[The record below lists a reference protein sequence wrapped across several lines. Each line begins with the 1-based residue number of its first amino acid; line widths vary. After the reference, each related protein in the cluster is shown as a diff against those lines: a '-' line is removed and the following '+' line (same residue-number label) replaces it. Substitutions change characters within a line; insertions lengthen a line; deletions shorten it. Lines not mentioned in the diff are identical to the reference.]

1 MKTYSTLRAI
11 SYNDFENY
19 PMIVEKRK
27 ESESSVFTGLFFQ
40 AFDAKQ
46 ELLLKEEMEL
56 FFLVLPQTS
65 LLKDKLNENSRQID
79 KLMNSLP
86 EITKKNIFYHLLVEE
101 IKASND
107 IEGVQSTR
115 KEIRDAISVILE
127 KSQEDK
133 RFKSLVYQYMN
144 FRKSKFSQITTI
156 EDIREIYEKLLKDE
170 VAEEDKLSTGELFRS
185 EPVFIV
191 DQRTG
196 KKVHQGAG
204 GQEII
209 KKRLAHLVKFMN
221 QEDIPTFEK
230 AFISHFYFENIHPF
244 YDGNGRI
251 GRFILCSYL
260 ARKLDYLSA
269 IGVSVAILENKNK
282 YYKAFQE
289 TSHPKNAGEATS
301 FILDMFD
308 ILLKAQEKILSALK
322 EWESKLDTL
331 QKNIQKL
338 EQTNDERSVIYPLAQ
353 VRMYDSLDVL
363 TDADI
368 AVGIGISRQKL
379 KNILKDLKEKKHITQ
394 VKQKPSIHELTDEFW
409 SELQK

>member
-1 MKTYSTLRAI
+1 M
-11 SYNDFENY
+11 
-19 PMIVEKRK
+19 
-27 ESESSVFTGLFFQ
+27 
-40 AFDAKQ
+40 
-46 ELLLKEEMEL
+46 
-56 FFLVLPQTS
+56 
-65 LLKDKLNENSRQID
+65 
-79 KLMNSLP
+79 
-86 EITKKNIFYHLLVEE
+86 
-101 IKASND
+101 
-107 IEGVQSTR
+107 
-115 KEIRDAISVILE
+115 
-127 KSQEDK
+127 
-133 RFKSLVYQYMN
+133 
-144 FRKSKFSQITTI
+144 
-156 EDIREIYEKLLKDE
+156 
-170 VAEEDKLSTGELFRS
+170 STGELFRS

-196 KKVHQGAG
+196 KKVHQGAE

-289 TSHPKNAGEATS
+289 TSHSKNAGEATS

-308 ILLKAQEKILSALK
+308 LLLKAQDKILSALK
-322 EWESKLDTL
+322 EWENKLNTL
-331 QKNIQKL
+331 QENVQKL
-338 EQTNDERSVIYPLAQ
+338 EQTDDERSVIYPLAQ

-379 KNILKDLKEKKHITQ
+379 KNILKDLKDKKHITQ

>member
-40 AFDAKQ
+40 AFDTKQ

-65 LLKDKLNENSRQID
+65 LLKDKFNENSRQID

-156 EDIREIYEKLLKDE
+156 
-170 VAEEDKLSTGELFRS
+170 
-185 EPVFIV
+185 
-191 DQRTG
+191 
-196 KKVHQGAG
+196 
-204 GQEII
+204 
-209 KKRLAHLVKFMN
+209 
-221 QEDIPTFEK
+221 
-230 AFISHFYFENIHPF
+230 
-244 YDGNGRI
+244 
-251 GRFILCSYL
+251 
-260 ARKLDYLSA
+260 
-269 IGVSVAILENKNK
+269 
-282 YYKAFQE
+282 
-289 TSHPKNAGEATS
+289 
-301 FILDMFD
+301 
-308 ILLKAQEKILSALK
+308 
-322 EWESKLDTL
+322 
-331 QKNIQKL
+331 
-338 EQTNDERSVIYPLAQ
+338 
-353 VRMYDSLDVL
+353 
-363 TDADI
+363 
-368 AVGIGISRQKL
+368 
-379 KNILKDLKEKKHITQ
+379 
-394 VKQKPSIHELTDEFW
+394 
-409 SELQK
+409 